1 MRTSCPKKREKLGK
15 YFMDL
20 WRRRGLQF
28 GLGLGLFLL
37 IVLCG
42 CQNPFARPPL
52 VGIILW
58 NQEIQSL

>member
-1 MRTSCPKKREKLGK
+1 
-15 YFMDL
+15 MDL

-42 CQNPFARPPL
+42 CQNPFARPAL

>member
-1 MRTSCPKKREKLGK
+1 
-15 YFMDL
+15 MDL

-37 IVLCG
+37 IILCG